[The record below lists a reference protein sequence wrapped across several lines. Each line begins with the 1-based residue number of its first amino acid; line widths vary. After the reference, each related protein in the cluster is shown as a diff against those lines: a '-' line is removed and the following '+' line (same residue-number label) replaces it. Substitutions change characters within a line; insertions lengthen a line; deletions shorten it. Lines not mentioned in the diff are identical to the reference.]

1 MLSNGDAL
9 ALIDFTLSRALA
21 ANPFLAGYNPSHI
34 WKLYLTGSNPGSN
47 IAVDITHPQGV
58 WVERVKMFPE
68 VKDDALKR
76 MSYIEG
82 HLAGIR
88 KMLEEDK
95 YCVDVLKQTYAVRR
109 AIEKMESL
117 LLEGHLKSC
126 VVDGIRSGRA
136 EAIVDELKDLY
147 ILSNK

>member
-1 MLSNGDAL
+1 MLS
-9 ALIDFTLSRALA
+9 
-21 ANPFLAGYNPSHI
+21 
-34 WKLYLTGSNPGSN
+34 
-47 IAVDITHPQGV
+47 
-58 WVERVKMFPE
+58 E
-68 VKDDALKR
+68 VKQDALKR

-88 KMLEEDK
+88 KMLDEDK

-126 VVDGIRSGRA
+126 VVEGIRSERA
-136 EAIVDELKDLY
+136 EEIVEELKGLY
-147 ILSNK
+147 ILSTK